1 MKKQNGINKLAFNKA
16 AVAELNA
23 VQMYN
28 LRGGADRTSG
38 TVCESSK
45 KCLESL
51 VDWLTLM

>member
-1 MKKQNGINKLAFNKA
+1 MKKQKQNNRLAFNKA
-16 AVAELNA
+16 AVTELNDL
-23 VQMYN
+23 QLYN
-28 LRGGADRTSG
+28 LYGGSG